1 MGEVKGTQ
9 AKYFTLLCVHNRY
22 LRWLTQLGT
31 ARWQW
36 HCQWVRLMGV
46 TLGLNP
52 LPLRLLPHGPSC
64 VVAPDAPP
72 LLH

>member
-1 MGEVKGTQ
+1 MGEVKSTQ
-9 AKYFTLLCVHNRY
+9 ANCFTLLCGLRRY

-36 HCQWVRLMGV
+36 HWVRLMGV